1 MIQNRIR
8 LSRRG
13 ALASLLLAGA
23 VVSAGCAGYTNEPL
37 FPNGAHNIAVP
48 IFENETFFRQIEF
61 DLTRSV
67 CDVLRQRP
75 GIHVTS
81 EQGADI
87 ILKGTIKK
95 LDQKVLSLGHSES
108 VKESSATTE
117 VDCEILDARTGK
129 KLKAF
134 RAKESVPFVL
144 ASGEGLQT
152 AQQATY
158 YDLARKIVEELEA
171 DW

>member
-1 MIQNRIR
+1 MIRNLVPTGRR
-8 LSRRG
+8 L
-13 ALASLLLAGA
+13 ALAATLAL
-23 VVSAGCAGYTNEPL
+23 VSAVSGCAGYTNDPL
-37 FPNGAHNIAVP
+37 FPAGARNICVP
-48 IFENETFFRQIEF
+48 VFENDTFFRAIEF

-67 CDVLRQRP
+67 CEVLRQRP

-81 EQGADI
+81 QETADI
-87 ILKGTIKK
+87 ILVGRITN

-117 VDCEILDARTGK
+117 VECEVVDARTGK
-129 KLKAF
+129 KLKKF
-134 RAKESVPFVL
+134 KSRESVPFVL